1 MSVRK
6 GDASKK
12 ASSGGVSVPVIG
24 VVTPA
29 FADDDELATNG
40 GRVGGAG
47 FRDRGLEDEGTWWE

>member
-1 MSVRK
+1 M
-6 GDASKK
+6 
-12 ASSGGVSVPVIG
+12 IG

-29 FADDDELATNG
+29 FADDYELATNG